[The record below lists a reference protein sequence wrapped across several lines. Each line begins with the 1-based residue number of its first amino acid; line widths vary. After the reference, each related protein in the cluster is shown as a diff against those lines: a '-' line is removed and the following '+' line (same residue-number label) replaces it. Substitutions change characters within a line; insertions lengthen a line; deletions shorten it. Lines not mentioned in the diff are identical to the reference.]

1 MPRASLASPPSPVH
15 TRRAIAN
22 CGLLAAEDK
31 ASLLVVI
38 LDTNPFAWS
47 ALHDQLP
54 LKTALS
60 HILLFL
66 NAHLSFSH
74 ANQVAVIASHTK
86 TASFLYPNP
95 AAAARASASAT
106 TDPYRD
112 ANKYRLF
119 GQIEDTV
126 QASLRELLAGTD
138 ETTLHGTSETMMA
151 GALSMALAYIHRAVG
166 AGDKPDAPTSMTAR
180 ILVVSVSGDLATQY
194 VAVMNSIFAAQRNRV
209 PVDICKIAGDT
220 VFLQQASDS
229 TGGIYM
235 QLKHP
240 EALLQSLLVRF

>member
-1 MPRASLASPPSPVH
+1 M
-15 TRRAIAN
+15 
-22 CGLLAAEDK
+22 
-31 ASLLVVI
+31 VV
-38 LDTNPFAWS
+38 LDTNPFAWA
-47 ALHDQLP
+47 ALHDTLP
-54 LKTALS
+54 LHTALS

-86 TASFLYPNP
+86 SASFLYPDP
-95 AAAARASASAT
+95 TPAATAAAAAAPI
-106 TDPYRD
+106 DPYRD

-119 GQIEDTV
+119 AQIEDTV
-126 QASLRELLAGTD
+126 QASLRRLLDGTRP
-138 ETTLHGTSETMMA
+138 ETLHGTSETMMA
-151 GALSMALAYIHRAVG
+151 GALSMALSYIHRAVSNATPAG
-166 AGDKPDAPTSMTAR
+166 ADKPGVDAPSSMTAR

-194 VAVMNSIFAAQRNRV
+194 VAVMNAIFAAQRNRV

-235 QLKHP
+235 HLKHP
-240 EALLQSLLVRF
+240 EALLQYLLVGLLQCVPRSWR